1 MPYLEVALGWA
12 VIAGAIWVGAR
23 LLKRLLRLDTTSA
36 VLLSIVL
43 TPMVLGSALY
53 LLTFLD

>member
-1 MPYLEVALGWA
+1 MPYIEVILGWA
-12 VIAGAIWVGAR
+12 ILAGFVWVGAR

-43 TPMVLGSALY
+43 TPWILLGAGF
-53 LLTFLD
+53 LLSLLD